1 MCETCRTH
9 HPELYTHK
17 PATKPVPEKTKTAAA
32 PSPKKK

>member
-17 PATKPVPEKTKTAAA
+17 AAAKPMPEKT
-32 PSPKKK
+32 PKKAMATPRKK